1 MNNPFPTSLQLR
13 AEAAVDRILAEQEA
27 AAGAFRSAATAF
39 LHFLRD
45 QYYPLGSPVQGWAL
59 DEIELALGQWAH
71 DVRDPL
77 ALEEIAQ
84 DIIQERL
91 GS

>member
-1 MNNPFPTSLQLR
+1 MNNPFPTALQLR

-27 AAGAFRSAATAF
+27 ASGAFRSAATAF

-59 DEIELALGQWAH
+59 DEIEHALGQWAH
-71 DVRDPL
+71 DVRDTL